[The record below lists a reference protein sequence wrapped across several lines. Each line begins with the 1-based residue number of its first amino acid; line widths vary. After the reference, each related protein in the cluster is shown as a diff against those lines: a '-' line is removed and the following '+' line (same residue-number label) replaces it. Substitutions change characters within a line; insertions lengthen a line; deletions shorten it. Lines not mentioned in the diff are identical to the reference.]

1 MTTPKS
7 IYRKDYKPPAYLVQS
22 VDLHFDLNEDVTKV
36 QALLI
41 MTRNKAAGSTDQ
53 PLVLFGRDLVLT
65 SIALDGRGLS
75 PEEYALDAESL
86 TIPEV
91 PPQFILEI
99 ETKIR
104 PQENTA
110 LEGLYKSNGMFCTQC
125 EAEGFRKITYFP
137 DRPDVMAAFTTT
149 IVADKT
155 RYPVL
160 LSNGNLV
167 GQGTQASGR
176 HFATWQDPFPKPAY
190 LFALV
195 AGDLGCVEDTFITRS
210 NRFVSLRIFVRP
222 AHLDKC
228 DHAMHAL
235 KQAMRW
241 DEEVYGREYDLD
253 IYMIVAVDDFNM
265 GAMENKGLNIFNTA
279 CVLAKP
285 DTATD
290 GDYQWIEAVIAH
302 EYFHNWTGNRITLR
316 DWFQLSLKEGLTVF
330 RDQQFSA
337 DMISGWVKRIAD
349 VRDLRNR
356 QFSEDAGPMAHPVR
370 PDSYIEIN
378 NFYTATV
385 YNKGAEV
392 VRMLYTLL
400 GRQGFR
406 RGMDLYFARHDGQ
419 AVTTDDFVQALADA
433 NHADF
438 SQFKRWYS
446 QAGTPELWVESS
458 YDQTD
463 KIYSL
468 KIRQTCQPTP
478 GQPHKE
484 PFFIPMAMGLLTWD
498 GRELPLQLEEELAPA
513 SDYTRVLVLKK
524 ETETF
529 RFANIPSAPVP
540 SLLRGFSAP
549 VRLHLDYSPADL
561 LFLWAHDPDPFN
573 RWNAGQELA
582 SRLMLEM
589 IEDFR
594 QGRPLVLD
602 KGFVYAFADNL
613 QSLELDKALLT
624 ATLTLPAEI
633 YLAELMDEMDVD
645 AIHNVREFVR
655 KSLAENLS
663 DLFIATYHGL
673 VDSGP
678 YSPDP
683 AAVGR
688 RGLKNLCLAYLMALN
703 DRATQELC
711 LNQFYQAGN
720 MTDALGALAPL
731 SDSDCPEREEVL
743 AAFYRKWQHEPL
755 VVDKWFAIQAQ
766 SGRPDT
772 LSEVRRLMR
781 HPAFRIENP
790 NKVRALIRT
799 FCQSNPVRFHDA
811 SGAGYAFLG
820 EQVLVLDRLNPQI
833 AARMLAAFGRW
844 QKFAGARR
852 EIMRSELKRIVQTP
866 GISRAVYEIA
876 VKSLG

>member
-1 MTTPKS
+1 MTPKS
-7 IYRKDYKPPAYLVQS
+7 ISRKDYQPPAYLVKS
-22 VDLHFDLNEDVTKV
+22 MDLHFDLHEDVTVV
-36 QALLI
+36 QARLI
-41 MTRNKAAGSTDQ
+41 MTRNKARGSNER
-53 PLVLFGRDLVLT
+53 PLILFGRGLVLT
-65 SIALDGRGLS
+65 LVALDGRSLTA
-75 PEEYALDAESL
+75 EEYAVDAESL
-86 TIPEV
+86 TIHEV
-91 PPQFILEI
+91 PVQFTLEI
-99 ETKIR
+99 STRIK

-110 LEGLYKSNGMFCTQC
+110 LEGLYKSEGMFCTQC

-137 DRPDVMAAFTTT
+137 DRPDVMATFTTT
-149 IVADKT
+149 IVADKI

-167 GQGTQASGR
+167 EHGNLAEGR
-176 HFATWQDPFPKPAY
+176 HFATWQDPFPKPSY

-195 AGDLGCVEDTFITRS
+195 AGDLGCVEGTFITRS
-210 NRFVSLRIFVRP
+210 SRSVALRIFVRP
-222 AHLDKC
+222 AHSDKC

-279 CVLAKP
+279 CVLARP
-285 DTATD
+285 ETATD

-337 DMISGWVKRIAD
+337 DMISGSIKRIGD

-356 QFSEDAGPMAHPVR
+356 QFPEDAGPMAHPVR

-400 GRQGFR
+400 GKEGFR

-419 AVTTDDFVQALADA
+419 AVTTDDFVQAMADA
-433 NHADF
+433 NDADF
-438 SQFKRWYS
+438 SQFERWYS

-458 YDQTD
+458 YDPTD
-463 KIYSL
+463 KVLSL
-468 KIRQTCQPTP
+468 KIRQTCPLTP

-484 PFFIPMAMGLLTWD
+484 PFFIPMAMGLLTRD
-498 GRELPLQLEEELAPA
+498 GRELPLQLEEEPAPA
-513 SDYTRVLVLKK
+513 SDFTRVLVLKE
-524 ETETF
+524 ETKTF
-529 RFANIPSAPVP
+529 RFVNVPSTPVP

-549 VRLHLDYSPADL
+549 VRLHLDYSPDDL

-573 RWNAGQELA
+573 RWDAGQELA
-582 SRLMLEM
+582 CRLMLGM
-589 IEDFR
+589 IADFK
-594 QGRPLVLD
+594 QGRPLAPD
-602 KGFVYAFADNL
+602 KEFVVAFADNL
-613 QSLELDKALLT
+613 RSREPDKALLA
-624 ATLTLPAEI
+624 ATLILPAEI
-633 YLAELMDEMDVD
+633 YLAELMDEVDVD

-655 KSLAENLS
+655 KSLAEAWS
-663 DLFIATYHGL
+663 DLFLVTYHGL

-678 YSPDP
+678 YSSDP
-683 AAVGR
+683 ATVGR
-688 RGLKNLCLAYLMALN
+688 RSLKNLCLAYLMTLN
-703 DRATQELC
+703 DRAAQNLC
-711 LNQFYQAGN
+711 LDQFYQADN

-743 AAFYRKWQHEPL
+743 AVFYRKWQHEPL
-755 VVDKWFAIQAQ
+755 VVDKWFAIQAL

-799 FCQSNPVRFHDA
+799 FCQNNPVRFHDA

-844 QKFAGARR
+844 RKFAGARR
-852 EIMRSELKRIVQTP
+852 EMMRNELERIAQTP

-876 VKSLG
+876 YKSLG